1 MVLSIIV
8 LYQHTYVCYFSSKIR
23 TNLQKMLQICVTIYF
38 YCNCCPLL
46 FSMSLSH
53 NLQPSP
59 FFKLLQTCTNNPFS
73 KIFFALYEKRAF
85 LSKFLQGVWSK
96 AWIQIWWKVPTRVA
110 KKRVGLPKHAVFEV
124 MWAVYASNG
133 YSYFNHYVCIITVIL
148 KWN

>member
-59 FFKLLQTCTNNPFS
+59 FLKLLQTCKNNPFS
-73 KIFFALYEKRAF
+73 KIFFALYEKRGF
-85 LSKFLQGVWSK
+85 LSKFFCK
-96 AWIQIWWKVPTRVA
+96 AYGQRLEFKFDERSQ
-110 KKRVGLPKHAVFEV
+110 RELPKKGSVFQNTR
-124 MWAVYASNG
+124 S
-133 YSYFNHYVCIITVIL
+133 L
-148 KWN
+148 K